1 MIAQPQVRHDS
12 CPDNEALVSLEPLVG
27 ISLDPLLKGGVHPGE
42 EKRSTAHGA
51 SVFAVHS
58 SDSTL
63 YRIGKQLSSDGKQN
77 TMPGMTT
84 TLGAALRRQ
93 REETGLNIRKAAE
106 LLGISITYLSQL
118 ETGKV
123 GLPSADVRRRLAQW
137 LGVSHLD
144 VLVMTG
150 EITAEEVTTT
160 GKVGTVTPDP
170 NDARPELHALIDQVN
185 WYGRPDRAGYIRAI
199 LEEMRNVDAHYKEIF

>member
-1 MIAQPQVRHDS
+1 
-12 CPDNEALVSLEPLVG
+12 
-27 ISLDPLLKGGVHPGE
+27 
-42 EKRSTAHGA
+42 
-51 SVFAVHS
+51 
-58 SDSTL
+58 
-63 YRIGKQLSSDGKQN
+63 
-77 TMPGMTT
+77 MPGMTT

-150 EITAEEVTTT
+150 EITEEEVSAT

-170 NDARPELHALIDQVN
+170 NDVRPRLCALIDQVN
-185 WYGRPDRAGYIRAI
+185 WYGIPDRARYVRVM
-199 LEEMRNVDAHYKEIF
+199 LEEMIEYDRQEKEHG

>member
-1 MIAQPQVRHDS
+1 
-12 CPDNEALVSLEPLVG
+12 
-27 ISLDPLLKGGVHPGE
+27 
-42 EKRSTAHGA
+42 
-51 SVFAVHS
+51 
-58 SDSTL
+58 
-63 YRIGKQLSSDGKQN
+63 
-77 TMPGMTT
+77 MPGMTT